1 MNTNQTKMDQAKV
14 IYDEVYGNKD
24 YDLQGKSQ
32 RAVFIERAMD
42 EAGLTDA
49 GARSYLQ
56 NLRNVHVHGKS
67 LYEYNKRADGDESNS
82 STQTH
87 RGRGRPSNSDNNNTR
102 NSSNRTNSNGNNNGN
117 RGNSNTDNNPNRRAN
132 QTHGGQR
139 SRVAE
144 HVQKWYVTD
153 QQDNFLA
160 FFATRAAAKEHAN
173 LVGGKFKVA

>member
-1 MNTNQTKMDQAKV
+1 MGFLLSKMDQAKV

-82 STQTH
+82 STQT
-87 RGRGRPSNSDNNNTR
+87 RRGRPSNSDNNNNR
-102 NSSNRTNSNGNNNGN
+102 NSSNRT
-117 RGNSNTDNNPNRRAN
+117 NSNTDNNPNRRAN
-132 QTHGGQR
+132 QPHGGQR

-173 LVGGKFKVA
+173 LVGGKFKVACSPTKHLRPI